1 MSPFQFGAAL
11 ALLAGGLVAISARD
25 PRWIAGGLVAALGLA
40 AVVADPLPSVLAVA
54 IRAVAALL
62 GADLLLLALRPGDER
77 TPRVAGPQPAGPP
90 LGPVTPALAAL
101 AAALVGYASSGV
113 GSPAVGPA
121 LATAA
126 GLGLATLA
134 VGPLLLG
141 RDIVRIG
148 TGLALLVTA
157 AELVRAGLAGTP
169 GALEQAVTAGLSV
182 AILGS
187 LATIVGLALRA
198 GHDLSVDVNLP
209 RETLFEAH
217 PLGVASQ
224 RVAGRPLRRAPR
236 ARPVAAPRRD
246 AAHQLTLEER
256 LRLAG
261 TPAEDGVA
269 DGAPDGGRAG
279 TAPADDASAEPTLA
293 TTAVDAPGVAT
304 AVDAPVVTPLDSLLD
319 PPAAGADD
327 HPG

>member
-40 AVVADPLPSVLAVA
+40 SVVADTLPSVLAVA

-62 GADLLLLALRPGDER
+62 GAYLLLLALRIGDER
-77 TPRVAGPQPAGPP
+77 TARVAQLAGPP
-90 LGPVTPALAAL
+90 LGPITPALAAL
-101 AAALVGYASSGV
+101 AAALVGYSSSGV
-113 GSPAVGPA
+113 GSPAEGPA

-148 TGLALLVTA
+148 AGVALLATA
-157 AELVRAGLAGTP
+157 AELVRGGLAGTP
-169 GALEQAVTAGLSV
+169 GPLEQAVTAGLSV
-182 AILGS
+182 AVLGS
-187 LATIVGLALRA
+187 VATIVGLALRA
-198 GHDLSVDVNLP
+198 GHDLSVGPNLP

-217 PLGVASQ
+217 PLGATSQ
-224 RVAGRPLRRAPR
+224 HAADRALRRYPR
-236 ARPVAAPRRD
+236 AARPVATPRRD

-256 LRLAG
+256 FRLAG
-261 TPAEDGVA
+261 TPAE
-269 DGAPDGGRAG
+269 GAASVDSPAEAARIGG
-279 TAPADDASAEPTLA
+279 TPADDTAAEHAAAS
-293 TTAVDAPGVAT
+293 VD
-304 AVDAPVVTPLDSLLD
+304 SD
-319 PPAAGADD
+319 PK
-327 HPG
+327 

>member
-11 ALLAGGLVAISARD
+11 AILAGGLLAISARD
-25 PRWIAGGLVAALGLA
+25 PRWIAGGLAAALGLA
-40 AVVADPLPSVLAVA
+40 SVVADPLPSVLAVA

-62 GADLLLLALRPGDER
+62 GAYLLFLALRTGDDR
-77 TPRVAGPQPAGPP
+77 TPRVAAPQLAGRP

-113 GSPAVGPA
+113 GSPGMGPA
-121 LATAA
+121 VATAA

-141 RDIVRIG
+141 RDIVRVG
-148 TGLALLVTA
+148 TGVALLATA

-187 LATIVGLALRA
+187 LATIVGLARRA
-198 GHDLSVDVNLP
+198 GHDLSLDANLP

-217 PLGVASQ
+217 PLGVVGQ
-224 RVAGRPLRRAPR
+224 RVAGRAVRRAPR
-236 ARPVAAPRRD
+236 AARPVAQPRRD

-256 LRLAG
+256 LRLTGA
-261 TPAEDGVA
+261 PAEDA
-269 DGAPDGGRAG
+269 ASDA
-279 TAPADDASAEPTLA
+279 APADSTSAEPT
-293 TTAVDAPGVAT
+293 DAEPAI
-304 AVDAPVVTPLDSLLD
+304 DPPPVTPLD
-319 PPAAGADD
+319 PPAASADD
-327 HPG
+327 HPE